1 MVLDALIKIKN
12 EDDPT
17 LTFRRSCREGTCT
30 CQDDKLQLILQL
42 CYVKTS
48 VSGCLISLTFPSK
61 SMAGIC
67 GSCAMN
73 IGGTNTLACIR
84 LVLTMFSLSNHLL
97 YVRAYYP
104 LTFKSDK
111 HLISPYNISLGSN
124 IKVMRINEMITI

>member
-1 MVLDALIKIKN
+1 MIIN
-12 EDDPT
+12 
-17 LTFRRSCREGTCT
+17 

-42 CYVKTS
+42 CYVKTN
-48 VSGCLISLTFPSK
+48 VLGCLISLTFPSK

-97 YVRAYYP
+97 YVRANYP
-104 LTFKSDK
+104 LTPKSDK
-111 HLISPYNISLGSN
+111 HLISPYNISLGSI
-124 IKVMRINEMITI
+124 IKVVRINEMITI